1 MSNEDFIFNR
11 EDEAAIIA
19 AIKKAE
25 SKTSGEIK
33 VHIEPTLEK
42 DPHERALE
50 VFHLLKMKET
60 KLSNGILFY
69 VAVESKTIV
78 IYGDQG
84 IDNVLPKNSWEDI
97 IQRILNYFKASK
109 FKDGLIHGITL
120 AGDLLATHFPISDND
135 INELSNEISR

>member
-1 MSNEDFIFNR
+1 MSHSDFIFNHL
-11 EDEAAIIA
+11 DETAIVA

-33 VHIEPTLEK
+33 VHIEPTLTK

-50 VFHLLKMKET
+50 VFHFLKMTET
-60 KLSNGILFY
+60 KLSNGVLFY

-84 IDNVLPKNSWEDI
+84 IDNVLPKDSWENI
-97 IQRILNYFKASK
+97 IMSILTYFRESK
-109 FKDGLIHGITL
+109 FKEGLIHGITL
-120 AGDLLATHFPISDND
+120 AGNVLATHFPISDND
-135 INELSNEISR
+135 INELSNEISK

>member
-11 EDEAAIIA
+11 EDEVAIIA

-50 VFHLLKMKET
+50 VFHLLKMTET

-97 IQRILNYFKASK
+97 IQRILNYFKASE